1 MDAGRVAMLREVLGA
16 TTWMDGAR
24 DLARVLRRPT
34 ARPGGLLLVGTEQH
48 EPWHLTAHL
57 DDEARY
63 SDLPELTPTLVR
75 WSAPVGAPPHLA
87 VTLARLEEA
96 QRGETLFVVA
106 PDAAGEPLLTRVADA
121 RRRGA
126 TLLSLDG
133 GDADLGSLVHER
145 MVVSGSGLV
154 VPEHAL
160 DGAEDDQA
168 PDSDVGMSFDVA
180 QHLVSA
186 AAAEPIGT
194 TRGWRSRLEQAL
206 EKISGPPPS
215 R

>member
-1 MDAGRVAMLREVLGA
+1 MLREVLGA
-16 TTWMDGAR
+16 TPWMDGAR
-24 DLARVLRRPT
+24 DLARALRRPT
-34 ARPGGLLLVGTEQH
+34 ARRGGLLLVGTEQH

-63 SDLPELTPTLVR
+63 GDLPELTPTLVR
-75 WSAPVGAPPHLA
+75 WSAPAGAPPHLA
-87 VTLARLEEA
+87 VTLQRLEQA

-106 PDAAGEPLLTRVADA
+106 PDAAGEPLLTRASDA

-133 GDADLGSLVHER
+133 GDAELGDLVHER
-145 MVVSGSGLV
+145 MVVSDRGLV

-160 DGAEDDQA
+160 DDALDDED
-168 PDSDVGMSFDVA
+168 PDTDVGVSFDVA

-186 AAAEPIGT
+186 AAGERTGGPA
-194 TRGWRSRLEQAL
+194 GWRARLEQVL
-206 EKISGPPPS
+206 EKISGPPPT

>member
-1 MDAGRVAMLREVLGA
+1 MLREVLGA
-16 TTWMDGAR
+16 TPWMDGAR
-24 DLARVLRRPT
+24 DLARALRRPT
-34 ARPGGLLLVGTEQH
+34 ARSGGLLLVGTEQH

-57 DDEARY
+57 GDEARF

-75 WSAPVGAPPHLA
+75 WSAPPGAPPHLA
-87 VTLARLEEA
+87 VTLQRLEQA
-96 QRGETLFVVA
+96 QQGETLFVVA
-106 PDAAGEPLLTRVADA
+106 PDAAGEQLLTRASDA

-133 GDADLGSLVHER
+133 GDTDLGDLVHER
-145 MVVSGSGLV
+145 MVVSAGGLV
-154 VPEHAL
+154 VPAHAL
-160 DGAEDDQA
+160 DDAQDDED
-168 PDSDVGMSFDVA
+168 PDPGTDVSFDVA

-186 AAAEPIGT
+186 AAGEPTGT
-194 TRGWRSRLEQAL
+194 TRGWRARLDQIL